1 MTELTFA
8 GVEGGGT
15 TFKVAIAKGTPS
27 NIVESTSFDTNQSTV
42 QHVLEW
48 LRPRKFDALGIS
60 CFGPLDLDTSS
71 QTYGYITTTP
81 KLAFQHYNIL
91 GAFNEFHCP
100 KEFDTDVNAAV
111 LAEVHGA
118 DSGSNISAAYV
129 TVGTGVGVG
138 LVTNG
143 QPVHGVLHP
152 EMGHYYPQRRHGDTF
167 EGVCPFH
174 KHCLEGF
181 VSAPAIAKRAGLTQ
195 TQLAELKD
203 DDEIWDQVGYYLAQL
218 CVTLILTISPHRI
231 VLGGGVMKR
240 EALFP
245 IIRRHTTA
253 LLNGYIAHKRVQEI
267 EKLIVPSQYGDN
279 GGLVGALELARQAQL
294 KSHK

>member
-1 MTELTFA
+1 MTEPVFA

-27 NIVESTSFDTNQSTV
+27 NIVESTTFETNQSTV

-48 LRPRKFDALGIS
+48 LRPRKFDALGLS
-60 CFGPLDLDTSS
+60 CFGPLDLDPSS
-71 QTYGYITTTP
+71 ATYGYITTTP

-91 GAFNEFHCP
+91 GAFHELHCP

-118 DSGSNISAAYV
+118 DSGAISAAYV

-152 EMGHYYPQRRHGDTF
+152 EMGHYYPQRREGDTF

-195 TQLAELKD
+195 AQLADLP
-203 DDEIWDQVGYYLAQL
+203 DEHAIWDQVGYYLAQL

-253 LLNGYIAHKRVQEI
+253 LLHGYIAHKRVQEVDQ
-267 EKLIVPSQYGDN
+267 LIVPSQYGDN
-279 GGLVGALELARQAQL
+279 GGLVGALELARQAHL
-294 KSHK
+294 KAQCK